1 MRTTNN
7 ENDKYKKAKKR
18 VAEIK
23 GFYTHLTIYILVNTF
38 ILSTAAG
45 LLSSNGV
52 SFEIPS
58 WHHFIS
64 PVAWGIGLLFH
75 GLYVFQFKSGFIKK
89 WEERKIKEYMDK
101 DMENLR
107 KFDEEQD

>member
-1 MRTTNN
+1 MKTTENN
-7 ENDKYKKAKKR
+7 TEKYKLAKKR

-38 ILSTAAG
+38 ILLTAAG
-45 LLSSNGV
+45 LFSGHGLS
-52 SFEIPS
+52 FDMPD
-58 WHHFIS
+58 WPHFIS

-89 WEERKIKEYMDK
+89 WEERKVKEYMEK
-101 DMENLR
+101 DMEELR
-107 KFDEEQD
+107 KFDSEQD